1 MTVRDQIAGIQAELV
16 SDVQPAVARAHLVT
30 LTALMGNVNQEH
42 REKDQAYRV
51 ILAMAY
57 QAEETANR
65 AKIRAECTKEYWDA
79 RAAKDL
85 KDELIELIRSCKT
98 YVRSVD
104 EEMRLAR

>member
-1 MTVRDQIAGIQAELV
+1 MREQITQIQDELV
-16 SDVQPAVARAHLVT
+16 GDVQPAVARAHLVT

-42 REKDQAYRV
+42 RARDQAYRV
-51 ILAMAY
+51 VLAMAY
-57 QAEETANR
+57 QAETTANR
-65 AKIRAECTKEYWDA
+65 AKIRAECSKEYWEA